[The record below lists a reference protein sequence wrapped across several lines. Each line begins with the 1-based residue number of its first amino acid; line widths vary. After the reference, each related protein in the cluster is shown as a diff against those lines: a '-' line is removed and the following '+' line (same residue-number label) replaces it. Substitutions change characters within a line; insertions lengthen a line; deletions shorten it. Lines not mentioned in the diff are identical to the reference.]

1 MRYLIYGYYGFGNF
15 GDDLMLAAIVAA
27 IRARDL
33 NADILVKCRDPV
45 PGLGPGVRFLEA
57 DRIME
62 QKRSSL
68 ARATAYL
75 WRLTR
80 AVKDRDWL
88 VVGGGAL
95 FLDKG
100 RLNRS
105 LVLMWLLVL
114 RARLAGVRIA
124 LIGVSCDLLA
134 SPSTLWITRRIFR
147 AAEFI
152 AVRDAF
158 SHDYARYFGRA
169 DAVLCA
175 DLGFAA
181 PGLSL
186 ACPPVAARERPV
198 IAVCLVDYFASV
210 EYASTFEPDLAR
222 RAGFLRAF
230 VAVLDRHAGGA
241 DFVYV
246 ALQERIGLGDD
257 ALYAELGGSAR
268 FKTYRALTSSASLEA
283 WLAEADGIC
292 AMRYHL
298 ALLAAAAGLPVTV
311 LYHELKLAAVG
322 LMPNVDTCTL
332 ADFVAGECDPI
343 APLLHL
349 RTPPKTRTERLA
361 EQAAAA
367 FAWIAPLRPS

>member
-27 IRARDL
+27 IRARDPG
-33 NADILVKCRDPV
+33 ADILVKCRDPV

-62 QKRSSL
+62 QKRSAF
-68 ARATAYL
+68 ARASAYL
-75 WRLTR
+75 RRLTR

-88 VVGGGAL
+88 VIGGGAL

-100 RLNRS
+100 RVNRS

-134 SPSTLWITRRIFR
+134 DPVSVWITRRIFR

-158 SHDYARYFGRA
+158 SHDYARYFGRG

-181 PGLSL
+181 PGLSF
-186 ACPPVAARERPV
+186 APSPAAARGRPA
-198 IAVCLVDYFASV
+198 IAVCLVDYFAPV
-210 EYASTFEPDLAR
+210 AYASTFEPDPAR
-222 RAGFLRAF
+222 RADFLRRCA
-230 VAVLDRHAGGA
+230 AVLDRHAGSA
-241 DFVYV
+241 DFIYV

-257 ALYAELGGSAR
+257 ALYGDLGGTAR
-268 FKTYRALTSSASLEA
+268 FKAYRALTSLDSWHGL
-283 WLAEADGIC
+283 LAETDGVC
-292 AMRYHL
+292 SMRYHL
-298 ALLAAAAGLPVTV
+298 ALLAAAAGLPVAV

-322 LMPNVDTCTL
+322 LMPGVDTCTL
-332 ADFVAGECDPI
+332 ADFIAGDCDPI
-343 APLLHL
+343 APLLRPRAPPEA
-349 RTPPKTRTERLA
+349 RTNLLA
-361 EQAAAA
+361 GQAAAA
-367 FAWIAPLRPS
+367 FAWIGPLGA

>member
-15 GDDLMLAAIVAA
+15 GDDLMLSAIVAA
-27 IRARDL
+27 IHARDPG
-33 NADILVKCRDPV
+33 ADILVKCRDPV
-45 PGLGPGVRFLEA
+45 SGLGPGVRFLEA

-68 ARATAYL
+68 ARAAAYL
-75 WRLTR
+75 RRLTG

-88 VVGGGAL
+88 VIGGGAL

-134 SPSTLWITRRIFR
+134 DPVSVWITRRIFHS
-147 AAEFI
+147 ADTI
-152 AVRDAF
+152 AVRDTF

-175 DLGFAA
+175 DLAFAA
-181 PGLSL
+181 PGLALSAAGRHKRDRPAL
-186 ACPPVAARERPV
+186 A
-198 IAVCLVDYFASV
+198 ICLVDYFAT
-210 EYASTFEPDLAR
+210 YEPDPAR
-222 RAGFLRAF
+222 RTDFLRAMR
-230 VAVLDRHAGGA
+230 ALLDCHAGAA
-241 DFVYV
+241 DFVYI
-246 ALQERIGLGDD
+246 ALQEGIGLGDD
-257 ALYAELGGSAR
+257 AVYGALGGAER
-268 FKTYRALTSSASLEA
+268 FIAYRAITSIASWQDLFQDI
-283 WLAEADGIC
+283 DGIC
-292 AMRYHL
+292 SMRYHL

-322 LMPNVDTCTL
+322 LMPGVDTCTL
-332 ADFVAGECDPI
+332 ADLVAGECDPV
-343 APLLHL
+343 ALLL
-349 RTPPKTRTERLA
+349 RPRAPPKARTDRLA

-367 FAWIAPLRPS
+367 FAWVGPRSG

>member
-1 MRYLIYGYYGFGNF
+1 MRYLVYGYYGFGNF
-15 GDDLMLAAIVAA
+15 GDDLMLAAIAAA
-27 IRARDL
+27 IRARDPG
-33 NADILVKCRDPV
+33 ADILVKCRDPV
-45 PGLGPGVRFLEA
+45 PGLGPNVRFLEA

-62 QKRSSL
+62 QKRSAL
-68 ARATAYL
+68 ARASAYL
-75 WRLTR
+75 RRLAG

-88 VVGGGAL
+88 VIGGGAL

-134 SPSTLWITRRIFR
+134 DPVSVWITRRIFR

-158 SHDYARYFGRA
+158 SHDYARYFGRG

-181 PGLSL
+181 PGLSF
-186 ACPPVAARERPV
+186 APSPVAARGRPV

-210 EYASTFEPDLAR
+210 EYASTFEPDPAR
-222 RAGFLRAF
+222 RADFLRAF

-268 FKTYRALTSSASLEA
+268 FKAYRALTSLDSLQA
-283 WLAEADGIC
+283 LMAEADGVC
-292 AMRYHL
+292 SMRYHL

-322 LMPNVDTCTL
+322 LMPGVDVCTL
-332 ADFVAGECDPI
+332 AEIVAGECDPI
-343 APLLHL
+343 APLLRP
-349 RTPPKTRTERLA
+349 RTPPAPRTDRLA
-361 EQAAAA
+361 AQAAAA
-367 FAWIAPLRPS
+367 FAWIGPRGG

>member
-15 GDDLMLAAIVAA
+15 GDDLMLSAIVAA
-27 IRARDL
+27 IHARDPG
-33 NADILVKCRDPV
+33 ADILVKCRDPV
-45 PGLGPGVRFLEA
+45 SGLGPGVRFLEA

-68 ARATAYL
+68 ARAAAYL
-75 WRLTR
+75 RRLTG

-88 VVGGGAL
+88 VIGGGAL

-147 AAEFI
+147 AAEFV
-152 AVRDAF
+152 AVRDTF

-186 ACPPVAARERPV
+186 APVLAAARERPV
-198 IAVCLVDYFASV
+198 IAVCLVDYFAPV
-210 EYASTFEPDLAR
+210 AYASTLEPDPAR
-222 RAGFLRAF
+222 RATFLRAC
-230 VAVLDRHAGGA
+230 AALLDRHAGSA

-246 ALQERIGLGDD
+246 ALQERIGLSDD
-257 ALYAELGGSAR
+257 ALYAELGGAAR
-268 FKTYRALTSSASLEA
+268 FTAYRALTSLDSWHAL
-283 WLAEADGIC
+283 LAETDGIC
-292 AMRYHL
+292 SMRYHL

-322 LMPNVDTCTL
+322 LMPGVDTCTV

-343 APLLHL
+343 APLLRP
-349 RTPPKTRTERLA
+349 RTPPEARADRLA
-361 EQAAAA
+361 GQAAAA
-367 FAWIAPLRPS
+367 FAWIGPLSA

>member
-15 GDDLMLAAIVAA
+15 GDDLMLAAIAAA
-27 IRARDL
+27 IRERDPE
-33 NADILVKCRDPV
+33 ADILVKCRDPV
-45 PGLGPGVRFLEA
+45 PGLGPTVRFLEA

-62 QKRSSL
+62 QKRSAL
-68 ARATAYL
+68 ARAALYL
-75 WRLTR
+75 RRLTR

-88 VVGGGAL
+88 VIGGGAL

-105 LVLMWLLVL
+105 LLLMGLLVL

-134 SPSTLWITRRIFR
+134 DPVSIWITRRIFR
-147 AAEFI
+147 AATFI

-186 ACPPVAARERPV
+186 ARPAAMARGRPV

-210 EYASTFEPDLAR
+210 DYVSTFEPDPAR
-222 RAGFLRAF
+222 RTDFLRAF
-230 VAVLDRHAGGA
+230 AAVLDRHADGV
-241 DFVYV
+241 DFVYI

-257 ALYAELGGSAR
+257 ALYAALGGAAR
-268 FKTYRALTSSASLEA
+268 FKAYRALTSLESLQA
-283 WLAEADGIC
+283 LLAETDGIC
-292 AMRYHL
+292 SMRYHL
-298 ALLAAAAGLPVTV
+298 ALLGAAAGLPVTV

-322 LMPNVDTCTL
+322 LMPGVDTCTL
-332 ADFVAGECDPI
+332 ADFMAGGCDPI
-343 APLLHL
+343 APLLRP
-349 RTPPKTRTERLA
+349 RTPSEPRTDLLPG
-361 EQAAAA
+361 QAAAA
-367 FAWIAPLRPS
+367 FAWVAPLKPS

>member
-15 GDDLMLAAIVAA
+15 GDDLMLTAIVAA
-27 IRARDL
+27 IRARDPG
-33 NADILVKCRDPV
+33 ADMLVKCRDPV

-57 DRIME
+57 DRVME
-62 QKRSSL
+62 QKLSAG
-68 ARATAYL
+68 ARATIYL
-75 WRLTR
+75 RRLTR

-88 VVGGGAL
+88 VIGGGAL

-134 SPSTLWITRRIFR
+134 EPVSVWITRRIFR

-158 SHDYARYFGRA
+158 SHDYARYFGRT

-186 ACPPVAARERPV
+186 ARFAATARERPV
-198 IAVCLVDYFASV
+198 IGVCLVDYFASV
-210 EYASTFEPDLAR
+210 DYVSTFEPDAVR
-222 RAGFLRAF
+222 RADFLRAF
-230 VAVLDRHAGGA
+230 AAALDRHAGGA

-257 ALYAELGGSAR
+257 ALYAELGGAAR
-268 FKTYRALTSSASLEA
+268 FKAYRALTSLASLQA
-283 WLAEADGIC
+283 LLAETDGIC
-292 AMRYHL
+292 SMRYHL

-322 LMPNVDTCTL
+322 LMPGVETCTL
-332 ADFVAGECDPI
+332 ADFAAGECDPI
-343 APLLHL
+343 APLLRP
-349 RTPPKTRTERLA
+349 RTPSETRTGRLA
-361 EQAAAA
+361 GQAAAA
-367 FAWIAPLRPS
+367 FAWIGPRNG